1 MTRRSGAAARG
12 LAATLTLLVL
22 VVGLPLALYRFGG
35 SPLPRRLP
43 SMHQITAGLLHR
55 DTGTVFLAAVRDVSW
70 GAWALFTAAVLAETM
85 ALLRGRRAP
94 RLRIG
99 GLQGFAAQLVTLA
112 AMTFSNPVSSVL
124 AAAPAAPV
132 VLAAS
137 PGAHAGPAST
147 GPASTLAPVVT
158 LTALDQPAAPAAP
171 AAPAVAGQ
179 NQAADG
185 QGKNMAAFQA
195 VVVRPGD
202 CLWTIAEHYL
212 GAGDRFPE
220 IAELNSGHSMGH
232 GEVFRDPAI
241 IQPGWVL
248 QLPGPPGPAAG
259 RQPAPGHPV
268 HHPGH
273 PSRHHPLRHPHRGAG
288 ASPSGPASGALPPP
302 YRTSSPGPGA
312 HRKPVE
318 VTTVASQ
325 QEVPPL
331 AVFGA
336 GMLAGGV
343 VVSLARLRH
352 RQRQNR
358 RPGRRIPLP
367 ASAPVV
373 QAEQRL
379 RTAAPAV
386 PPAPALRAALAGLG
400 TGLTA
405 SGQQLADIAGIHL
418 RASAMEL
425 LLAAPSSEPPPPPF
439 TIPGGRQGM
448 AWLLP
453 LPAPEPP
460 GPPGGRGDLLP
471 GLLTAGAAD
480 GGGYLLADLEH
491 LRVTVVDGPS
501 QLAGRVL
508 ATAAAELATSEL
520 AGWYDLILVGYDEL
534 EVAGGRAT
542 ACETL
547 DEALDLLAA
556 KAVTLQRRLR
566 DGGAVDVR
574 YRRITEPDDE
584 DWSLTLLVS
593 KVPPNEAQLA
603 FLSDISAEPGGIA
616 ALVAAD
622 PDGGSAAAA
631 PSVFALAADP
641 DRPGGI
647 LARITPL
654 QLQVRPQV
662 LTSADYEAIIS
673 LFETAAA
680 TGDVAA
686 GEPPYDGSAWS
697 AAITPQSWPDWD
709 EADDTDPGR
718 GSSDWDPADAGI
730 DADGAH
736 PDGAYPDPFD
746 PDPDAGLAE
755 LGWDPDV
762 PAADPASPG
771 WDPAVPGWDPA
782 QDPDLAADWDPVP
795 PRLPGPAPGAARPAR
810 LADRRPAGRA
820 AQRGPR
826 ARPRRAARQGRA
838 AQPQR
843 ARGRPGHRD
852 FRRGRA
858 GRRGSRRGTAG
869 RQVGLPGGL
878 DPASGGAL
886 AGDGPPGRAEGSGR
900 PLSPV
905 LASDGDRAGPA
916 RPGRPDAA
924 GPAAS
929 RAGEGTGRVASPPA
943 PDRASLRI
951 GILGS
956 FTVNGSAGALLP
968 AQSQLILALALNSP
982 VGLSNAQLG
991 TLLGADPDHPKPSDS
1006 LRQLITRTRRQ
1017 LGRAPDGR
1025 EWVVH
1030 LGGGQYALHPEA
1042 RFDWSEFSAL
1052 AERGLAHRDRASL
1065 RDALALVRG
1074 QPFTGCYHWWLDLA
1088 FAETVRAQIVDVA
1101 DLLASLDLA
1110 AGDPSAS
1117 ARAARAGLAGDVS
1130 AEQLWRALMRAEHA
1144 TGNLSGVREAWT
1156 HCLTVI
1162 SDIAPGG
1169 EPHPDTAALYRDLL
1183 SHPPARSAPLS
1194 P

>member
-137 PGAHAGPAST
+137 PGAHAGPASTGPAST

-755 LGWDPDV
+755 LGWDPAV

-771 WDPAVPGWDPA
+771 WDRSRAGTRLRIRIW
-782 QDPDLAADWDPVP
+782 
-795 PRLPGPAPGAARPAR
+795 PRTGTRCRRPAPGPGTG
-810 LADRRPAGRA
+810 RRP
-820 AQRGPR
+820 P
-826 ARPRRAARQGRA
+826 
-838 AQPQR
+838 
-843 ARGRPGHRD
+843 
-852 FRRGRA
+852 
-858 GRRGSRRGTAG
+858 
-869 RQVGLPGGL
+869 
-878 DPASGGAL
+878 
-886 AGDGPPGRAEGSGR
+886 GPPGRPTTCRARSSAGPPCSTTTSCSTGARSSAATGTRPPRIPGLPAGQSCRGR
-900 PLSPV
+900 EP
-905 LASDGDRAGPA
+905 AGAGRRDGTARRAGPGQ
-916 RPGRPDAA
+916 R
-924 GPAAS
+924 
-929 RAGEGTGRVASPPA
+929 
-943 PDRASLRI
+943 
-951 GILGS
+951 
-956 FTVNGSAGALLP
+956 GSAGRGRP
-968 AQSQLILALALNSP
+968 A
-982 VGLSNAQLG
+982 G
-991 TLLGADPDHPKPSDS
+991 
-1006 LRQLITRTRRQ
+1006 
-1017 LGRAPDGR
+1017 
-1025 EWVVH
+1025 
-1030 LGGGQYALHPEA
+1030 
-1042 RFDWSEFSAL
+1042 
-1052 AERGLAHRDRASL
+1052 
-1065 RDALALVRG
+1065 
-1074 QPFTGCYHWWLDLA
+1074 
-1088 FAETVRAQIVDVA
+1088 
-1101 DLLASLDLA
+1101 
-1110 AGDPSAS
+1110 
-1117 ARAARAGLAGDVS
+1117 
-1130 AEQLWRALMRAEHA
+1130 
-1144 TGNLSGVREAWT
+1144 
-1156 HCLTVI
+1156 
-1162 SDIAPGG
+1162 PG
-1169 EPHPDTAALYRDLL
+1169 
-1183 SHPPARSAPLS
+1183 
-1194 P
+1194 

>member
-12 LAATLTLLVL
+12 LAATLTLLIL

-43 SMHQITAGLLHR
+43 TMHQITAGLMHR
-55 DTGTVFLAAVRDVSW
+55 DTGTVFLGAVRDVSW
-70 GAWALFTAAVLAETM
+70 GAWALFTVAVLTETL

-137 PGAHAGPAST
+137 PGAHAG
-147 GPASTLAPVVT
+147 TLAPVIT
-158 LTALDQPAAPAAP
+158 LTALDQPAVRGAPAAP
-171 AAPAVAGQ
+171 AAAGQ

-202 CLWTIAEHYL
+202 CLWTIAEHHL

-220 IAELNSGHSMGH
+220 IVELNSGHAMGH

-248 QLPGPPGPAAG
+248 QLPGPPGPG
-259 RQPAPGHPV
+259 SGSQPAPGHPV

-273 PSRHHPLRHPHRGAG
+273 PSRHHPLRHPHRGAD
-288 ASPSGPASGALPPP
+288 PSLPGPASGALPPP
-302 YRTSSPGPGA
+302 YHTSSPGPGA
-312 HRKPVE
+312 HRKTVE
-318 VTTVASQ
+318 VTTVSAQ

-379 RTAAPAV
+379 RTAVPTV

-400 TGLTA
+400 AGLTA

-460 GPPGGRGDLLP
+460 GPPSGRGDLLP

-480 GGGYLLADLEH
+480 GGGYLLVDLEH
-491 LRVTVVDGPS
+491 LRVTVVDGPAR
-501 QLAGRVL
+501 LADRVL

-534 EVAGGRAT
+534 EAAGGRAT

-556 KAVTLQRRLR
+556 KAVTLQRRLG

-584 DWSLTLLVS
+584 DWSLTLLIS

-616 ALVAAD
+616 ALVAAG
-622 PDGGSAAAA
+622 PGGGSAAAA
-631 PSVFALAADP
+631 PSVFALAGDP
-641 DRPGGI
+641 DRPGGV

-673 LFETAAA
+673 LFEIAAA
-680 TGDVAA
+680 PGDVAA
-686 GEPPYDGSAWS
+686 GEPPYDGAAWS
-697 AAITPQSWPDWD
+697 SAVMPQSWPDWD
-709 EADDTDPGR
+709 EADDTGPGQ
-718 GSSDWDPADAGI
+718 GSSDWDPADAEL
-730 DADGAH
+730 DG
-736 PDGAYPDPFD
+736 GEAYPDPFD

-755 LGWDPDV
+755 L
-762 PAADPASPG
+762 S
-771 WDPAVPGWDPA
+771 WDPAD
-782 QDPDLAADWDPVP
+782 
-795 PRLPGPAPGAARPAR
+795 
-810 LADRRPAGRA
+810 
-820 AQRGPR
+820 
-826 ARPRRAARQGRA
+826 
-838 AQPQR
+838 
-843 ARGRPGHRD
+843 
-852 FRRGRA
+852 
-858 GRRGSRRGTAG
+858 
-869 RQVGLPGGL
+869 
-878 DPASGGAL
+878 
-886 AGDGPPGRAEGSGR
+886 AE
-900 PLSPV
+900 L
-905 LASDGDRAGPA
+905 
-916 RPGRPDAA
+916 DAA
-924 GPAAS
+924 GLDG
-929 RAGEGTGRVASPPA
+929 GEAYPGP
-943 PDRASLRI
+943 
-951 GILGS
+951 
-956 FTVNGSAGALLP
+956 F
-968 AQSQLILALALNSP
+968 
-982 VGLSNAQLG
+982 
-991 TLLGADPDHPKPSDS
+991 DPDP
-1006 LRQLITRTRRQ
+1006 
-1017 LGRAPDGR
+1017 G
-1025 EWVVH
+1025 
-1030 LGGGQYALHPEA
+1030 
-1042 RFDWSEFSAL
+1042 
-1052 AERGLAHRDRASL
+1052 
-1065 RDALALVRG
+1065 
-1074 QPFTGCYHWWLDLA
+1074 
-1088 FAETVRAQIVDVA
+1088 
-1101 DLLASLDLA
+1101 
-1110 AGDPSAS
+1110 
-1117 ARAARAGLAGDVS
+1117 AGLAELSWDPEIG
-1130 AEQLWRALMRAEHA
+1130 RA
-1144 TGNLSGVREAWT
+1144 SCRER
-1156 HCLTVI
+1156 V
-1162 SDIAPGG
+1162 
-1169 EPHPDTAALYRDLL
+1169 
-1183 SHPPARSAPLS
+1183 
-1194 P
+1194 